1 MREGTPPMGNK
12 STGSKR
18 KRGDGGCPN
27 AFLVAGVRIF
37 LFFYFLRFRLRIDRS
52 ALKGLKKPYILIANH
67 GSNLDAFLI
76 GRCLNPYHMNFVSS
90 AFFYR
95 FPLPRFLL
103 GCMGAI
109 PKSHSLKDLKAL
121 RMMMQSLSAGR
132 ILMVF
137 PEGRRSMAGTGSRF
151 SEAMAKFVKR
161 SGVPV
166 VAAHISGS
174 YLAWPRWAD
183 HARPGPITIRFSRV
197 LTPDE
202 LETASLQDIQER
214 MLAALAFNDY
224 EGIAKENNLTGSI
237 QTDASASPLLAAQ
250 TPYEYRCKRP
260 ADNMHWLL
268 HTCPDCLEELA
279 MSGEGDR
286 VRCTRCGALA
296 QLLPTGALLR
306 IAGKGNSWPTVPAW
320 FNLQRKVLADKM
332 EDESF
337 VLMAQGQLSR
347 TEAAPDS
354 PMRPVSTGMACLSR
368 KELTFTGAGAEG
380 EKKVRFPIQDLDM
393 LPVSLGESFELC
405 DGDGVYWQV
414 QPTQP
419 EMVVRFEQYVDICL
433 HPE

>member
-1 MREGTPPMGNK
+1 MLDGTPPMGSK

-18 KRGDGGCPN
+18 KRGDGGCPD
-27 AFLVAGVRIF
+27 AFLVSGVRIF

-52 ALKGLKKPYILIANH
+52 ALKGLKQPYILIANH
-67 GSNLDAFLI
+67 GSSLDAFLI

-161 SGVPV
+161 SAVPV

-183 HARPGPITIRFSRV
+183 KARPGPVSIRFSRV
-197 LTPDE
+197 LMPDE
-202 LETASLQDIQER
+202 LETASLQSIQER
-214 MLAALAFNDY
+214 MLSALTFNDY
-224 EGIAKENNLTGSI
+224 EEI
-237 QTDASASPLLAAQ
+237 AQ
-250 TPYEYRCKRP
+250 TKNHNWCKRP

-268 HTCPDCLEELA
+268 HTCPDCLEEQS
-279 MSGEGDR
+279 MTGEGDR
-286 VRCTRCGALA
+286 VRCARCGAQA
-296 QLLPTGALLR
+296 QLLPTGMLRR
-306 IAGKGNSWPTVPAW
+306 IAGKGDSWPSVPEW
-320 FNLQRKVLADKM
+320 FNLQRSVLADKM
-332 EDESF
+332 KDESF
-337 VLMAQGQLSR
+337 VLMAPGQLSR
-347 TEAAPDS
+347 TEATPDS
-354 PMRPVSTGMACLSR
+354 PMRPVASGMACLSR

-380 EKKVRFPIQDLDM
+380 ELQVRFPIQDLDM
-393 LPVSLGESFELC
+393 LPVSLGKQFELC

-433 HPE
+433 HHA